1 MRQCYQREKYY
12 PLGKSCRVGGETF
25 SRSRCQSAH
34 DLHWRLSDTSSLFRC
49 GINEARPRG
58 VEKNHFKTSHQ
69 LNVIS
74 RDCIIRNQCWNWGR
88 GGGGD
93 WLIVKMLWGWMD
105 INCSSSNYKCFQMKL
120 SVIRRSLPV
129 FRGFFGTT
137 HGKRQTHVTAHHTM
151 FVFSWMQGEFVYLR
165 HHRRAFLQPSG
176 RGKMSTLDVSAIK
189 EKYKYKTGRN
199 VECLHVLFVLFF
211 S

>member
-49 GINEARPRG
+49 GINEARPCG

-93 WLIVKMLWGWMD
+93 WLIVKMLWGWMN
-105 INCSSSNYKCFQMKL
+105 IHCSLSNYKCFQMKL
-120 SVIRRSLPV
+120 SEKFHLRFAACRSFEV
-129 FRGFFGTT
+129 FRDNSREKANTCHSTSHHVCFFLNA
-137 HGKRQTHVTAHHTM
+137 RRIC
-151 FVFSWMQGEFVYLR
+151 VFATSQARVPPAQWPG
-165 HHRRAFLQPSG
+165 
-176 RGKMSTLDVSAIK
+176 
-189 EKYKYKTGRN
+189 
-199 VECLHVLFVLFF
+199 
-211 S
+211 

>member
-88 GGGGD
+88 GGGGGID
-93 WLIVKMLWGWMD
+93 WSLKCCEDGWTLTALYRT
-105 INCSSSNYKCFQMKL
+105 INAFRWNFLKSDAAC
-120 SVIRRSLPV
+120 RSFEIFSGQL
-129 FRGFFGTT
+129 T
-137 HGKRQTHVTAHHTM
+137 GK
-151 FVFSWMQGEFVYLR
+151 
-165 HHRRAFLQPSG
+165 
-176 RGKMSTLDVSAIK
+176 GKHMSQHITP
-189 EKYKYKTGRN
+189 
-199 VECLHVLFVLFF
+199 CLFF
-211 S
+211 SLNARRICVFATSQARVPPAQWPG